1 MNYKIMKMPI
11 HGDKRGKLVAIETLQ
26 DIPFEIKHVYYMF
39 DTLPDESRGFHAHKT
54 LEQLIIAI
62 DGSCSFIIDDG
73 IKREKVKLNRPDV
86 ALYIGAGMWRE
97 IHDFSYGCK
106 LVVLASE
113 HYDDKEYIRDY
124 DMFLKSIKSFA

>member
-1 MNYKIMKMPI
+1 MPI